1 MGGGSGGE
9 SKEDKQARKRER
21 RITDLARNETAQD
34 TASGLTSD
42 LRAVYG
48 MKGMV
53 PVSGTAGG
61 SAGGSSLF
69 SSVISNMFGKK

>member
-1 MGGGSGGE
+1 MGGGGGGE

-53 PVSGTAGG
+53 PVAGTAG
-61 SAGGSSLF
+61 SST
-69 SSVISNMFGKK
+69 SNGQNFLAALFGKK